1 MYIHING
8 IIKHGLLM
16 RAVCFPYLLRWLSQ
30 RCLTT
35 ILRTGTFQPCLTT
48 PEVLKGDM
56 YHNGSWIIMDH
67 NGSLSC
73 IIYIYIWFNCLF
85 VIWGSLV
92 PPMNRCSWALPSS
105 QNAAPVC
112 PGWCSKAPGIGM
124 PKIETPVSRIYAK
137 EVEEMVRR
145 SAVVHIDQEAASL
158 DLASWIHFFSFFG
171 WSFWP
176 PTWILGSLASQPLA
190 HEKVKAFSSNKLS

>member
-73 IIYIYIWFNCLF
+73 IIYIYMIQLF
-85 VIWGSLV
+85 VCHLGIFGASYEPLFMGFTIIPKRRPGVPRMVFQSARHRHAKDRDARLSHLCQGGRGNGEAQRCRSHRSRGGFTGSSFVDSFFLILWV
-92 PPMNRCSWALPSS
+92 KFL
-105 QNAAPVC
+105 APN
-112 PGWCSKAPGIGM
+112 
-124 PKIETPVSRIYAK
+124 
-137 EVEEMVRR
+137 
-145 SAVVHIDQEAASL
+145 L
-158 DLASWIHFFSFFG
+158 DSWIIGISTTSPWKSEGF
-171 WSFWP
+171 
-176 PTWILGSLASQPLA
+176 LLQ
-190 HEKVKAFSSNKLS
+190 